1 MPWDIA
7 RLWPKSALRH
17 LHSRPLAFASRYK
30 RLTCFQRVAPLRQST
45 PGGIRTVTR
54 RYPFRS
60 SSRENPE

>member
-1 MPWDIA
+1 MPGDIA
-7 RLWPKSALRH
+7 CLWPKSANLR
-17 LHSRPLAFASRYK
+17 LHSRMRAFASRYK
-30 RLTCFQRVAPLRQST
+30 HPTRFQRVAPLRQST